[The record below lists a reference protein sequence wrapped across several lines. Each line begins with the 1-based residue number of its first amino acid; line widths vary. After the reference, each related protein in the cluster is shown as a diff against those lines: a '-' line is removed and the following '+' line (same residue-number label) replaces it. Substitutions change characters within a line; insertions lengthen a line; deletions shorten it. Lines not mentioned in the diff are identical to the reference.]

1 MNVFVYGT
9 LMEETVV
16 RRVLNKDVDAAQATA
31 TGYRRVCLKDRV
43 YPGVLP
49 CLDAKPLSGKV

>member
-9 LMEETVV
+9 LMEDAVV
-16 RRVLNKDVDAAQATA
+16 RRVLNKDVHTMYATA

-43 YPGVLP
+43 YPGVLA
-49 CLDAKPLSGKV
+49 CTHAKPLSGKV